1 MKRLLATLTILLT
14 FGTLTATS
22 QAQDSRESTTITPP
36 TQNLSLLRT
45 MRNAKFIYVTS
56 NDGSQ
61 FEPSTLP
68 ADQKAIAAV
77 QDEIQDWGYYTV
89 VYSPHQA
96 DMIVVVQSRP
106 SGDLLSVYDAK
117 GSTAT
122 WLWRAEQKN
131 GLSMP
136 DMPLLR
142 QFHAALERATS

>member
-117 GSTAT
+117 GLTTT

-131 GLSMP
+131 GLSTP